1 MKKTH
6 SLSRETELRLI
17 QEAHDGNIHARNIL
31 VLANMGLCWKFARSI
46 IKTMKSPMSDL
57 EIEDMAQEGAFGI
70 IRAIEKFD
78 FTLGRRFS
86 TYASYWIQNSIRQHV
101 MKTAL
106 LVRVPSFSIKL
117 AAKWRLAN
125 GNLQLSDQHQD
136 MVKHALAAQNRARR
150 LPFGLRSRENYAP
163 IHALANEK
171 VRGDLLKAMETLDDK
186 SQYVLALVYGFSG
199 DEPLTYAQAA
209 RLMGCSREWV
219 RRLSINAVA
228 RLAEKVKEV

>member
-1 MKKTH
+1 MKKTY

-117 AAKWRLAN
+117 AAKWRMAN
-125 GNLQLSDQHQD
+125 GNLPLSDGHLD
-136 MVKHALAAQNRARR
+136 MVKHALAAQAHTRR
-150 LPFGLRSRENYAP
+150 LPFVLQARECHMRTP
-163 IHALANEK
+163 ALANEK
-171 VRGDLLKAMETLDDK
+171 VLGDLLEAMGTLDYRSHYILD
-186 SQYVLALVYGFSG
+186 LVYGFSG
-199 DEPLTYAQAA
+199 EEPMTYAQVA